1 MEPQVYRNDGQGLFV
16 RLSYSNAPLLEK
28 LEVHYV
34 DEKPSRAAA
43 NAKSADSHVDAPSR
57 KHAARDA
64 AKPIAIGDASAQLLG
79 YEWLAAIA
87 TVRSNALLLPWQKV
101 EPHLE
106 TGTRREL
113 GYKGRH

>member
-43 NAKSADSHVDAPSR
+43 NAKSADSNVDALSR

-64 AKPIAIGDASAQLLG
+64 AKPIAIGDDGAQLLG
-79 YEWLAAIA
+79 YEWLVDID
-87 TVRSNALLLPWQKV
+87 TVRSKALLWPWKK
-101 EPHLE
+101 EI
-106 TGTRREL
+106 
-113 GYKGRH
+113 GRASWRARGWQYV